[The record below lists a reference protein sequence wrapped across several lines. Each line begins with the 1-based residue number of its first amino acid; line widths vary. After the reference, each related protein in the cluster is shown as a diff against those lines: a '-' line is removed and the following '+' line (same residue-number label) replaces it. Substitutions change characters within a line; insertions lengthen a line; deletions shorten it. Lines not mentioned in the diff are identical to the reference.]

1 MAQVQLIIDAYVR
14 YLLNRK
20 SQTNLQMLT
29 LRQLVDSSMSS
40 IDIEKDNRIELLNG
54 AYDLSNK
61 KIQNDLRCFYKNCRM
76 FVLFVSLLFFFILFY
91 FLISFC
97 LNVFFSFLDNISFF
111 EREMNRISKF
121 LSPISKNKLKVS
133 YKIRPSFHFNPKDLY
148 FKLVQY

>member
-1 MAQVQLIIDAYVR
+1 MPDDGSLEVTHKKRQPTMAQVQLIIDAYVR

-91 FLISFC
+91 FHILFCFFIFRQYIIFRTRNEPNFEISFDH
-97 LNVFFSFLDNISFF
+97 F
-111 EREMNRISKF
+111 REQIESK
-121 LSPISKNKLKVS
+121 L
-133 YKIRPSFHFNPKDLY
+133 
-148 FKLVQY
+148 